1 VRSTRLEARFREFVP
16 ECVDERVRPIGH
28 GAPQAMAVGSAE
40 EVLCFA
46 VAFARLCVR
55 TLGLVSP
62 NGLQCAAITRSIMA
76 RTGWQPEWIDQLLLL
91 ALLPEFRGSVSPA
104 ELWVFG
110 CRFGDEAASALQ
122 AEEDELD
129 LRGFANGYSPNES
142 LLLLDTLFSVAG
154 VTGEI
159 GVRDVRRLEIAGQ
172 ELGVDSVLV
181 TALLKKHDH
190 RHASG
195 DIRFS
200 LSGNRIS
207 IGRAP
212 GCEAILP
219 DPQVAPRHAELVRV
233 GDGWR
238 VVDQESG
245 RPTVLNGAA
254 VASAPMREGDQ
265 LRIGPYVLHLADDQ
279 LVAFGE
285 RRFSALSVRR
295 LSRKIGDITLI
306 DDVSFTVFSGEVIAV
321 VGPSGCG
328 KTTLLNAINGV
339 APADSGTVLFEGTDF
354 HRQLKVDR
362 SLVGVV
368 PQDDLVNAELTVE
381 ESLFY
386 SGRLRYEPDVTD
398 KEVRAQVD
406 RVLAELELDHIR
418 HARIGNELRRGISG
432 GQRKRVNLGQE
443 LMTRTTRVL
452 FLDEPTSGLD
462 PRASQDIV
470 RRVRQLAD
478 RGQIVFLVTHDL
490 TPEIISQVDHML
502 VLATGGRL
510 AFFGPPREASEWF
523 GVSTPD
529 AVFAR
534 FADRTSEDWGAAYRA
549 GPVARKYVATREH
562 VLGFEGIAT
571 SPSAEERTYRRSL
584 WGQFRALSSRYLRV
598 KLRDKT
604 GMMVLG
610 AQPPLLALVMWIV
623 FPKPTTSLMFMLA
636 LSCLWFGMS
645 STVRELIVDR
655 VIWRRERRVGIGVL
669 PYLGS
674 KVMIMGLLVAVQCIF
689 FSAILFG
696 SLSLGGYGFHLP
708 SLMGVCLLTGWVGMA
723 LGLLVSASWTSSE
736 AAVGT
741 LPLLLI
747 PQITLSSIMVSVRSM
762 GDLAEFLSWFM
773 VQRYAFDAV
782 IKCGDELAYF
792 KYGSWQT
799 QRVRGFLYEL
809 GLKFTA
815 DVDDVGLS
823 LEALCGILCGFTGL
837 FLVTT
842 TIIVWARF
850 RRG

>member
-1 VRSTRLEARFREFVP
+1 VRSTRLEARFRELFP
-16 ECVDERVRPIGH
+16 DCEVRSTDPIGSDPAAKELP
-28 GAPQAMAVGSAE
+28 GNTD
-40 EVLCFA
+40 EVIAFA

-62 NGLQCAAITRSIMA
+62 SEGERAALVRSVEA
-76 RTGWQPEWIDQLLLL
+76 RIGWPRDWIAQLLNL
-91 ALLPEFRGSVSPA
+91 ALLPEFRGSVSPV

-110 CRFGDEAASALQ
+110 RRFGDEAAQALR
-122 AEEDELD
+122 AEEEELD
-129 LRGFANGYSPNES
+129 LRGFANGYGPHES

-154 VTGEI
+154 ASGE
-159 GVRDVRRLEIAGQ
+159 VAARDVRRLEAAGQ
-172 ELGVDSVLV
+172 ALGVDPVLV
-181 TALLKKHDH
+181 TALLQKHDH

-195 DIRFS
+195 DIRFP
-200 LSGNRIS
+200 LTGDRIS

-212 GCEAILP
+212 GCSAVLP

-233 GDGWR
+233 GAGWR

-254 VASAPMREGDQ
+254 VASAPMSEGDQ
-265 LRIGPYVLHLADDQ
+265 LRIGPYVLHLSNDQ

-295 LSRKIGDITLI
+295 LCRKIGATTLI

-328 KTTLLNAINGV
+328 KTTLLNAISGV

-354 HRQLKVDR
+354 HRQLKLDR

-386 SGRLRYEPDVTD
+386 SGRLRYPPDVTD

-406 RVLAELELDHIR
+406 RVLGELELEDIR
-418 HARIGNELRRGISG
+418 ASRIGDVLRRGISG

-470 RRVRQLAD
+470 RRARQLAD
-478 RGQIVFLVTHDL
+478 KGRIVFLVTHDL

-502 VLATGGRL
+502 VLAAGGRL

-523 GVSTPD
+523 GVTTPD
-529 AVFAR
+529 AVFTR
-534 FADRTSEDWGAAYRA
+534 FADRTSEEWGAAYRA
-549 GPVARKYVATREH
+549 GPAARKYVTTREH
-562 VLGFEGIAT
+562 VLGLEGIAT
-571 SPSAEERTYRRSL
+571 RADEGDREYSRSS
-584 WGQFRALSSRYLRV
+584 WGQLRALSSRYFRI
-598 KLRDKT
+598 KLRDRT
-604 GMMVLG
+604 GVLVLG
-610 AQPPLLALVMWIV
+610 MQPPLLALVMWIV

-645 STVRELIVDR
+645 ATVRELIVDR
-655 VIWRRERRVGIGVL
+655 VIWRRERRVGVGVL
-669 PYLGS
+669 PYIAS
-674 KVMIMGLLVAVQCIF
+674 KVAVMGMLVAGQCAVF
-689 FSAILFG
+689 TGLMYAFLG
-696 SLSLGGYGFHLP
+696 LGGYGFGLAP
-708 SLMGVCLLTGWVGMA
+708 LTAVCLLTGWVGMA
-723 LGLLVSASWTSSE
+723 LGLLVSACWTSSE

-747 PQITLSSIMVSVRSM
+747 PQITLSSVMVSVRSM
-762 GDLAEFLSWFM
+762 GDLAAFLSWFT

-815 DVDDVGLS
+815 EADDIGLT
-823 LEALCGILCGFTGL
+823 LDQLCGILGGFTAV
-837 FLVTT
+837 FLATT
-842 TIIVWARF
+842 GVIVWARF

>member
-1 VRSTRLEARFREFVP
+1 MRSTRLEARFRQLVP
-16 ECVDERVRPIGH
+16 ECTTERPRAEGGIHATVTVQGSVDEI
-28 GAPQAMAVGSAE
+28 VG
-40 EVLCFA
+40 FA

-55 TLGLVSP
+55 TLGLVTPS
-62 NGLQCAAITRSIMA
+62 GAEQEAIVNSVLA
-76 RTGWQPEWIDQLLLL
+76 RTGWPREWIVQLLEL
-91 ALLPEFRGSVSPA
+91 ALLPEFRGSVSAA

-110 CRFGDEAASALQ
+110 RRFGEEAAEVLQ
-122 AEEDELD
+122 AEEEELD
-129 LRGFANGYSPNES
+129 LRGFANGYGPHES
-142 LLLLDTLFSVAG
+142 LLLLDTLFSIAG
-154 VTGEI
+154 AGGE
-159 GVRDVRRLEIAGQ
+159 VDLRELRRLEAAGQ
-172 ELGVDSVLV
+172 MLGVDPVLV
-181 TALLKKHDH
+181 TALWQKHDH

-195 DIRFS
+195 DIRFA
-200 LSGNRIS
+200 LEGDRIS
-207 IGRAP
+207 IGRAT
-212 GCEAILP
+212 GCSAVLA

-233 GDGWR
+233 GNGWR

-245 RPTVLNGAA
+245 RPTVLNGSA
-254 VASAPMREGDQ
+254 VASAPMSEGDQ
-265 LRIGPYVLHLADDQ
+265 LRIGPYVLHLSGNE
-279 LVAFGE
+279 LLAFGD

-295 LSRKIGDITLI
+295 LCRQIDGTTLI

-328 KTTLLNAINGV
+328 KTTLLNAISGV
-339 APADSGTVLFEGTDF
+339 APADSGSVLFEGMDF

-386 SGRLRYEPDVTD
+386 SGRLRYPSDVTD
-398 KEVRAQVD
+398 DEVRAQVD
-406 RVLAELELDHIR
+406 RVLSELELDDIR
-418 HARIGNELRRGISG
+418 HNRIGNALRRGISG

-443 LMTRTTRVL
+443 LMTRSTRVL

-470 RRVRQLAD
+470 RRARQLAD
-478 RGQIVFLVTHDL
+478 RGRIVFLVTHDL

-502 VLATGGRL
+502 VLANGGRL
-510 AFFGPPREASEWF
+510 AFFGPPREASDWF
-523 GVSTPD
+523 GVTTPD
-529 AVFAR
+529 AVFTR
-534 FADRTSEDWGAAYRA
+534 FADRTPEDWGAAYRA
-549 GPVARKYVATREH
+549 GPAARKYVATREH
-562 VLGFEGIAT
+562 VLGLEGVT
-571 SPSAEERTYRRSL
+571 SLVDDSDREYQRSL
-584 WGQFRALSSRYLRV
+584 WGQIRALTSRYLRV
-598 KLRDKT
+598 KLRDRT
-604 GMMVLG
+604 GMIVLG

-645 STVRELIVDR
+645 ATVRELIVDR
-655 VIWRRERRVGIGVL
+655 VIWRRERRVGVAVI

-674 KVMIMGLLVAVQCIF
+674 KVVIMGMLVAAQCAMFTGLLYAFI
-689 FSAILFG
+689 G
-696 SLSLGGYGFHLP
+696 LGRYGFELP
-708 SLMGVCLLTGWVGMA
+708 VLMAVCLLTGWVGMA
-723 LGLLVSASWTSSE
+723 LGLLVSACWTSSE

-762 GDLAEFLSWFM
+762 GDLAAFLSWFT

-815 DVDDVGLS
+815 EADDIGLT
-823 LEALCGILCGFTGL
+823 LDQLCGILSGFTVFFL
-837 FLVTT
+837 LVTSL
-842 TIIVWARF
+842 IVWLRF